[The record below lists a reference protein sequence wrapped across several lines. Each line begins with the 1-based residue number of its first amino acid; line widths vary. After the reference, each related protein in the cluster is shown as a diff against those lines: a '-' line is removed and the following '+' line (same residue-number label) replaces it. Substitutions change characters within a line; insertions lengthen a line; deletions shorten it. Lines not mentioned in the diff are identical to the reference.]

1 MESKLFKIFFNFMKW
16 LLKNNYI
23 KARTFFIV
31 VGRVGIF
38 MANTP
43 QQLAMIEKFIE
54 GGNRIIGKTQGN

>member
-23 KARTFFIV
+23 KAGTFFIV

-54 GGNRIIGKTQGN
+54 GGNRIIGKTRGN